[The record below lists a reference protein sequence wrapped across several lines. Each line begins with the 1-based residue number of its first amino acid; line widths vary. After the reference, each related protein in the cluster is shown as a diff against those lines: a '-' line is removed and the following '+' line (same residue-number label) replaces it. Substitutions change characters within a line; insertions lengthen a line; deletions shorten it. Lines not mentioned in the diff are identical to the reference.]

1 MSLTAPIVPFIT
13 ILCALTGGF
22 KAQICCSDLS
32 IRARLVYH
40 QYMTNHQSQAD
51 RKPKSESSPA
61 ARLVS
66 LLLLALALGLA
77 VMAFFALQEILL
89 ALGARLIAAG
99 GGGDSIRQRYSL
111 VALRNVGAI
120 GGGGL
125 LIVWVIGGVNYF
137 TRRLDRP
144 ESQRRLLWILA
155 LEMLIIGLNAAIAS

>member
-1 MSLTAPIVPFIT
+1 M
-13 ILCALTGGF
+13 
-22 KAQICCSDLS
+22 
-32 IRARLVYH
+32 ARLVYH
-40 QYMTNHQSQAD
+40 QSMTNHQSQAD
-51 RKPKSESSPA
+51 RKPKSESSPT

-89 ALGARLIAAG
+89 ILGARLIAAG
-99 GGGDSIRQRYSL
+99 GADSVRQRYSL
-111 VALRNVGAI
+111 VVLRNVGAI

-155 LEMLIIGLNAAIAS
+155 LEMLIIGLNAAIAA

>member
-1 MSLTAPIVPFIT
+1 
-13 ILCALTGGF
+13 
-22 KAQICCSDLS
+22 
-32 IRARLVYH
+32 
-40 QYMTNHQSQAD
+40 MTNHSKPRD
-51 RKPKSESSPA
+51 RKPKGESSPA

-77 VMAFFALQEILL
+77 VMAFFAIQEILL
-89 ALGARLIAAG
+89 TLGARLIAAG
-99 GGGDSIRQRYSL
+99 GADSIRQRYSL
-111 VALRNVGAI
+111 IVLRNVGAI

-137 TRRLDRP
+137 MRRLDKP

>member
-1 MSLTAPIVPFIT
+1 MA
-13 ILCALTGGF
+13 
-22 KAQICCSDLS
+22 
-32 IRARLVYH
+32 
-40 QYMTNHQSQAD
+40 NHSKPSN

-61 ARLVS
+61 SQLVS

-77 VMAFFALQEILL
+77 VMAFFAIQEILL
-89 ALGARLIAAG
+89 TLGARLIAAG
-99 GGGDSIRQRYSL
+99 GADSIRQRYSL
-111 VALRNVGAI
+111 VVLRNVGAI

-137 TRRLDRP
+137 MRRLDKP